1 MKTETTAKQNA
12 LFLLHQNVLNTD
24 QYDELIKLIDEK
36 PNEAKELIK
45 TKFEEFKEK
54 KFVLTKGQQKQI
66 IKTTT
71 K

>member
-36 PNEAKELIK
+36 PMR
-45 TKFEEFKEK
+45 
-54 KFVLTKGQQKQI
+54 QKN
-66 IKTTT
+66 
-71 K
+71 